1 MLRRIG
7 LVLAEVGGWPAA
19 VMVDRRAKAGAK
31 SPALA

>member
-1 MLRRIG
+1 MLSRIG

-19 VMVDRRAKAGAK
+19 VMVDKRAKAGPR

>member
-7 LVLAEVGGWPAA
+7 RVLAEVGGWPAA
-19 VMVDRRAKAGAK
+19 VMVDRRAKAGLR